1 MISDFQ
7 IKFLYTQAV
16 AYNSYFELME
26 PMLEAII
33 KRKLLKEKL
42 SIVKKIKEL
51 NKVNTQKS
59 SSNLLIYNIT

>member
-59 SSNLLIYNIT
+59 P